1 MNEIWKDIE
10 GWEGLYQVSNLG
22 KVKSLP
28 RYHDAK
34 HPYITKERIL
44 KPRFCG
50 KTREYLSV
58 SLNDNCEVKQ
68 MKVHRLVAQAFVP
81 NPKGH
86 KEINHIN
93 EDKSDNRAE
102 NLEWCSRSYNV
113 NYGKRIEKQ
122 RVHLLIPVRQ
132 ITLGGEFIRDFPS
145 IIDAGDSLGI
155 HPSNISKVVNGDR
168 KTAGGFIW
176 EKK

>member
-1 MNEIWKDIE
+1 
-10 GWEGLYQVSNLG
+10 
-22 KVKSLP
+22 
-28 RYHDAK
+28 
-34 HPYITKERIL
+34 
-44 KPRFCG
+44 
-50 KTREYLSV
+50 
-58 SLNDNCEVKQ
+58 

-145 IIDAGDSLGI
+145 ITDAGDSLGI